1 MEWFEAI
8 GFALVGS
15 KYKDLLQVDCIIA
28 SGCVII
34 MTDNLNGV
42 AEQV

>member
-8 GFALVGS
+8 GFVLVGS
-15 KYKDLLQVDCIIA
+15 KYKNLLLVNCITA

-34 MTDNLNGV
+34 MADNLNGV
-42 AEQV
+42 AEQL

>member
-1 MEWFEAI
+1 MDWFEAI

-15 KYKDLLQVDCIIA
+15 KYKDLLLVDCITA
-28 SGCVII
+28 SKYVI
-34 MTDNLNGV
+34 MMADNLNGV